1 MGQLRRRAK
10 QCQELGEWY
19 ADDAGVPAVDD
30 DGRHAERIQVGLV
43 LFREMI
49 GKSLRVIEDY
59 LNEMPR
65 ILDVFGLETA
75 LDHTSFHN

>member
-1 MGQLRRRAK
+1 
-10 QCQELGEWY
+10 
-19 ADDAGVPAVDD
+19 
-30 DGRHAERIQVGLV
+30 
-43 LFREMI
+43 MI